1 MNNFNDGAPR
11 KPKDWI
17 ALGRNLVPLHEGVPI
32 IKDWQNPELKLK
44 LSNFKNVFQYGLRLD
59 QDTDFDIDNHY
70 IKRFAGKYL
79 KSSGA
84 VFGRKSNLSSHY
96 LFSGSREYKKF
107 TVPKELEPRFKHF
120 EHGNTLCE
128 IRSGHTH
135 YTIVPDSV
143 SMRSGTEYVEWELFS
158 GIKEYAGNLESDISK
173 IALSAA
179 LSILYA
185 PEGARDDYCTAI
197 AGVLS
202 NHTNSSADDINEF
215 VFNLAVLSGDH
226 EPNKRMSKG
235 TNAKNSKGN
244 KFGMPKLAEIVGCSV
259 QTIAKLFS
267 WVGVKDS
274 GSLFTELRCY
284 TTEPK
289 YWQLKYKDTWITI
302 MDSSILLSYTKMSI
316 LILENCYEVA
326 PVITPKQWKEIVAG
340 LLKHVKKIDAPIESS
355 YMGVVGGVFID
366 WLQTHAPDKFSKD
379 DGDIRFRLGDYSS
392 CARYDGFYW
401 FKLEGITNQLKRK
414 SMSFEMRKLT
424 HFLREEFGAEPTKI
438 TIDKKEL
445 RVWKLPV
452 ANVDGH
458 IRNNKDMDGFS
469 KKAMERLDKKE
480 EESGHRYKPEIP
492 Y

>member
-1 MNNFNDGAPR
+1 M
-11 KPKDWI
+11 
-17 ALGRNLVPLHEGVPI
+17 PI

-84 VFGRKSNLSSHY
+84 VFGRKSNPSSHY

-120 EHGNTLCE
+120 EHGCTLCE
-128 IRSGHTH
+128 IRSGHGKF
-135 YTIVPDSV
+135 TIVPDSI
-143 SMRSGTEYVEWELFS
+143 SMKSVTEYSEWEHFS
-158 GIKEYAGNLESDISK
+158 GIKEYAGNLESDIGK

-202 NHTNSSADDINEF
+202 KHTNSSADDINEF
-215 VFNLAVLSGDH
+215 VFNLAILSDDH

-244 KFGMPKLAEIVGCSV
+244 KFGMPKLAEIIGCSV
-259 QTIAKLFS
+259 QTIATLFS
-267 WVGVKDS
+267 WVGVADS

-326 PVITPKQWKEIVAG
+326 PVITPKQWKEIIAG

-366 WLQTHAPDKFSKD
+366 WLQTHSNSKSSKED
-379 DGDIRFRLGDYSS
+379 FRFNLGDYGS
-392 CARYDGFYW
+392 CVRYEGVYW
-401 FKLEGITNQLKRK
+401 FKLEGVTGQLKRK

-445 RVWKLPV
+445 RVWKVPV
-452 ANVDGH
+452 ANVEGH
-458 IRNNKDMDGFS
+458 IRNNKDVES
-469 KKAMERLDKKE
+469 LTNKAVERLDKRE
-480 EESGHRYKPEIP
+480 EETGHRYGEEIP